1 MLAQCLTGLPV
12 KTLHF
17 TSLDWGCVCMDGG
30 DVGRR
35 MVVTARLTK
44 RNVCFKKFYLIVNF
58 LIL

>member
-1 MLAQCLTGLPV
+1 
-12 KTLHF
+12 
-17 TSLDWGCVCMDGG
+17 MDGG

-35 MVVTARLTK
+35 MVVTERLTQ